1 MAAACTLT
9 SRLHACARHHVLVL
23 ELDFVTFW
31 LIRACIL
38 LVVSSPVAEGCVFYI
53 YGDIVHVSNVHQSG
67 F

>member
-1 MAAACTLT
+1 MCQASLC
-9 SRLHACARHHVLVL
+9 SCL

-38 LVVSSPVAEGCVFYI
+38 LVVSSLVAEGCVFYI
-53 YGDIVHVSNVHQSG
+53 YGDVVDVSNVHQSG